1 MKVRVTVTAEFPAH
15 MSYELIEK
23 LAREHGHPAVLQ
35 NANVTHGEV
44 APPDGAVPRRIVKW
58 EVDSVDLKNIT
69 SDGVFEA
76 QVMAAAER
84 GIKLE
89 RRVIELEPG
98 ASRRRGWNLPYS
110 GRGARESDQGF
121 GERFIFNFLFP

>member
-1 MKVRVTVTAEFPAH
+1 M
-15 MSYELIEK
+15 
-23 LAREHGHPAVLQ
+23 
-35 NANVTHGEV
+35 
-44 APPDGAVPRRIVKW
+44 
-58 EVDSVDLKNIT
+58 DLGNIT

-98 ASRRRGWNLPYS
+98 ANPAKGVEPPVFWTW
-110 GRGARESDQGF
+110 
-121 GERFIFNFLFP
+121 GEEV